1 VAILR
6 RDANGLAHQGPL
18 KLDLDAV
25 VASALRLEPLPTS
38 VSRLAVL
45 VSDDDSAMRDIVEV
59 ISFDQALTANLLRR
73 ANSASSASRSAI
85 KTVHEAVVRLGTGIV
100 LSLAMSTTVGERLS
114 GAIPEYGLG
123 EHELWAHS
131 VRASLAADLLRSR
144 AKVPVP
150 IESSTAALLHDVGK
164 LILARHLGPEILDLL
179 AAAKQIEGLSQ
190 AQAEALVLEV
200 NHAELG
206 AVVAQHWRLPDSI
219 VHGIG
224 YHHDPDQCGEPVA
237 FVVHLA
243 NLAAHEVERTEV
255 RAAEQTGAGAAE
267 QTGAGEAERDA
278 SLRELGIGPESWG
291 PLCATVAA
299 RYDELSSRY

>member
-6 RDANGLAHQGPL
+6 REANGLAPQPAPL

-38 VSRLAVL
+38 VTRLAVL
-45 VSDDDSAMRDIVEV
+45 VADDEAAMRDIVEV

-73 ANSASSASRSAI
+73 ANSASSASRAAI

-100 LSLAMSTTVGERLS
+100 LSLAMSSSVGTRLS
-114 GAIPEYGLG
+114 GAIPQYGLE

-131 VRASLAADLLRSR
+131 VRASLAADVIRSK

-150 IESSTAALLHDVGK
+150 VESSTAALLHDVGK

-179 AAAKQIEGLSQ
+179 AAAKQVDGLTG

-206 AVVAQHWRLPDSI
+206 AVVAQHWRLPESI
-219 VHGIG
+219 AHGIG
-224 YHHDPDQCGEPVA
+224 YHHDPEQCGEPVA

-243 NLAAHEVERTEV
+243 NLAAHTLEDLEV
-255 RAAEQTGAGAAE
+255 REP
-267 QTGAGEAERDA
+267 ERDA
-278 SLRELGIGPESWG
+278 SLRELGIAPASWDA
-291 PLCATVAA
+291 LCATVSE
-299 RYDELSSRY
+299 RYEDLSSRY